1 VDALSRII
9 TVLLVP
15 LGIMNLLGGLISGIW
30 LAFLGHWGLI
40 GYGFL
45 IIAFASFGIGFAMMP
60 SLLFAVPAMSLIE
73 KGNNFF
79 GYIFL
84 LLSSLYTY
92 GILTLWCI
100 LILTYYMNQVDN
112 DSIIPVLIWSY
123 GVATGPIGFIAQKER
138 NEYSVIATFFIKIA
152 YFISIISIYF
162 IGLTFLNLLII
173 FGITMSIGLLIQ
185 FTLAMLMEK

>member
-1 VDALSRII
+1 MDALSRII

-138 NEYSVIATFFIKIA
+138 NEYSVIATFFIQIA

>member
-1 VDALSRII
+1 MDAISRII

-15 LGIMNLLGGLISGIW
+15 LGIMNMLGGLISGIW
-30 LAFLGHWGLI
+30 LAFLGHWALI

-60 SLLFAVPAMSLIE
+60 SLLFAVPAMSLLE
-73 KGNNFF
+73 KGNKFF

-84 LLSSLYTY
+84 LLSTLYTY
-92 GILTLWCI
+92 VILTLWCL
-100 LILTYYMNQVDN
+100 LILAYYMNQVDN

-123 GVATGPIGFIAQKER
+123 GVATGPIGFIAQKEQ
-138 NEYSVIATFFIKIA
+138 NEYSMISTFFIQIA
-152 YFISIISIYF
+152 FLISIISIYF
-162 IGLTFLNLLII
+162 IGLTFLNLLIL

-185 FTLAMLMEK
+185 FSLAFLMEK